1 MVPDAKVTAMRRYRS
16 LLVIPVALAFS
27 LSSCA
32 SSVEPDWE
40 ATQAQANAFIE
51 ASSTGASY
59 LGAGYLHAEPNAEV
73 PFDQPRVTLTY
84 PSEVRINEISVACFG
99 DGEAHFGVTVRTAS
113 SWTGIAPITLTCD
126 SEVHTVPLSAPLEHI
141 NEISLT
147 GSLEKGAGAIIA
159 GVITGVT
166 EKP

>member
-1 MVPDAKVTAMRRYRS
+1 MRRCRS

-32 SSVEPDWE
+32 SSVEPDLT
-40 ATQAQANAFIE
+40 AAQAQANAFIE
-51 ASSTGASY
+51 ASSTETSY
-59 LGAGYLHAEPNAEV
+59 LGAGYLHAEPNSEV

-84 PSEVRINEISVACFG
+84 PSEVRINAISVACFG

-147 GSLEKGAGAIIA
+147 GTLEKGAGAIIA

-166 EKP
+166 EQP